1 LSRKNPER
9 NKNTGSMTTV
19 LMAVMPDRLPPAQ
32 SWPEDSLAVC
42 QALSK
47 NAFTMFTL

>member
-9 NKNTGSMTTV
+9 KKNIGSMTAV
-19 LMAVMPDRLPPAQ
+19 LMAAMPDCLPPPQ

-42 QALSK
+42 HAFSK
-47 NAFTMFTL
+47 NALTMFTL